1 MFQLKINIMSIV
13 LDLYVLNENQSFIRC
28 ENIIFSI
35 ELKKFGIVI
44 LSSFYRVKQT
54 VYEEPVKE
62 SSYK

>member
-1 MFQLKINIMSIV
+1 MCWMKIKASSDVKI
-13 LDLYVLNENQSFIRC
+13 SF
-28 ENIIFSI
+28 FSI